1 MHTQHQHRSRR
12 SPKPLNLEVLEDR
25 CLLSYTIHDLGP
37 NFFVNQHPH
46 AINNLGRALGFNF
59 DYHVLV
65 WDPATGIRDL
75 GQATGIAINDAGQV
89 LGAAQLWDSD
99 GTVTPIP
106 VYGIALKET
115 GQVIGSAGGFPST
128 HIGLWDRV
136 SGVQDLGPLGSLG
149 GDGYDDDTRD
159 ANASARVVGVSDLP
173 GDDFVHA
180 YVWDSQNGMQDL
192 GTFGPPGA
200 RGWSFANAV
209 NAAGQVV
216 GGAEPDGPFAIHA
229 FLYDG
234 TMHDLGT
241 LGGDSS
247 IAKGINDMGVVV
259 GRAYVNFF
267 QPHGF
272 VYSNGVVTDL
282 NNLIDP
288 GSGLSIYDAYAIN
301 NAGWITA
308 DAVDAQG
315 HQHSL
320 VLTPH
325 DGGAPGLADPGFFR
339 LPTPVAEATP
349 IGEITSQPPAN
360 ALSKG
365 ARLEAVVPLPA
376 GTTLW
381 QITDAVFART
391 HQPSTPAQAHS
402 PAPSAEWDAQALAVR
417 AVLFPEL

>member
-1 MHTQHQHRSRR
+1 
-12 SPKPLNLEVLEDR
+12 VLEDR

-37 NFFVNQHPH
+37 NFLVNQRPH

-106 VYGIALKET
+106 VYGIALT
-115 GQVIGSAGGFPST
+115 GTDQVIGSAGGFPGT
-128 HIGLWDRV
+128 RIGLWDRV

-159 ANASARVVGVSDLP
+159 ANASALVVGESDLP

-200 RGWSFANAV
+200 RGWSYANAV

-216 GGAEPDGPFAIHA
+216 GGAELDGGPFAIHA

-234 TMHDLGT
+234 TIHDLGT

-272 VYSNGVVTDL
+272 VYSNGVMTDL

-320 VLTPH
+320 VLTP
-325 DGGAPGLADPGFFR
+325 DGSRASRGADPGVFR
-339 LPTPVAEATP
+339 ILVTVREATP
-349 IGEITSQPPAN
+349 IGEITNQPPAN
-360 ALSKG
+360 ALPK
-365 ARLEAVVPLPA
+365 EAVVPLPT
-376 GTTLW
+376 GPPLR
-381 QITDAVFART
+381 QITDAVFARS
-391 HQPSTPAQAHS
+391 HQPSTPAPESAGEVEGMEAGS
-402 PAPSAEWDAQALAVR
+402 PLVAPR
-417 AVLFPEL
+417 